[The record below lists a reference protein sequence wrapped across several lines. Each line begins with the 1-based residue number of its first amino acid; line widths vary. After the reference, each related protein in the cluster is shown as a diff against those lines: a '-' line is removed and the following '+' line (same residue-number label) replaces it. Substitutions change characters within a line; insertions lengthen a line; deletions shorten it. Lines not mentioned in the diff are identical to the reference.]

1 MAAKIVWTDEAR
13 ADIRSLDRGTAMSI
27 FDRLYIYATTGKG
40 GVKVLKGDY
49 AGRSRLRVGDYR
61 VIFRE
66 SGEIL
71 RILRV
76 RHRREAYR

>member
-1 MAAKIVWTDEAR
+1 MALKIIWTDEAR
-13 ADIRSLDRGTAMSI
+13 ADIRSIDRDAAMRI
-27 FDRLYIYATTGKG
+27 FDGLYSYATTWKG

-66 SGEIL
+66 TGEIL